1 MKRILYTSALLLAAL
16 CTASA
21 KDYTV
26 TFARPVQVGSVK
38 LAAGEYKVKVNGGTA
53 VFTNSSRKSV
63 DAPVTVQKV
72 EKKSAYTAA
81 ETKTVDGEESLS
93 AIDLDGA
100 DFKLVF

>member
-21 KDYTV
+21 KDYSV
-26 TFARPVQVGSVK
+26 TFSKPIHVGSVK
-38 LAAGEYKVKVNGGTA
+38 LAAGEYKVKVNGSTA
-53 VFTNSSRKSV
+53 VFTNSSSKSV
-63 DAPVTVQKV
+63 SAPTTVQKV
-72 EKKSAYTAA
+72 EKKSSYTAA
-81 ETKTVDGEESLS
+81 ETKTVNGEESLS